1 MKKLLTLD
9 DRIKQDLED
18 LYNKGEIDGAVDL
31 DGLVKKENEGIYW
44 INKKEDGAFTPKE
57 KKVVELLKSN
67 SGISIEQLAVQAQ
80 MDVNSLNELL
90 ENLKKNKGYNDN
102 IKEGIS
108 FATRALPVYTGGK
121 RGAKTVMVMLNPG
134 KGVKDSNKDL
144 LIELKKR
151 SMFTMLSKLCGGA
164 CPQVTSSNVN
174 LTEDIENYN
183 YFNAHYGDWDC
194 NRHDNFDLK
203 QAFFLRDW
211 KDSGIDLSEDNL
223 DYIIEK
229 NKVKNKEDKEEVQ
242 KRKLEEKR
250 KVLNDKQQLE
260 LVPYASRS
268 FSSFADKG
276 NIEVLCPYVYTLLH
290 EIFSQPRKYV
300 IFCSGLFDEVFKVY
314 NEKGSKKYRVEFGE
328 ECKYQIIGEK
338 LDKKTGQ
345 KKIFSTSCTPIT
357 IFNLEDKSSIKAIIA
372 NTFPSQALPN
382 AYEKM
387 AEYGKFCYVV
397 YDSYNKFQGPIN
409 KFKDQKYQNILDAM
423 TSWKSTINLNNPN
436 IYAE

>member
-1 MKKLLTLD
+1 MKTLTLD
-9 DRIKQDLED
+9 ERIEKDLKE
-18 LYNKGEIDGAVDL
+18 LYDTGEIRGAVAL
-31 DGLVKKENEGIYW
+31 DGLVKKEDEGLYW
-44 INKKEDGAFTPKE
+44 VGNVNTSSFSPEE

-67 SGISIEQLAVQAQ
+67 SGISKEQLAVQAQ
-80 MDVNSLNELL
+80 ISIKDLEPLL
-90 ENLKKNKGYNDN
+90 EKLKVMGNVKD
-102 IKEGIS
+102 EIS
-108 FATRALPVYTGGK
+108 FATRALPIYTGGK

-164 CPQVTSSNVN
+164 CLQLSSGNVD
-174 LTEDIENYN
+174 LKEDIYN
-183 YFNAHYGDWDC
+183 YHYFNTFYGDWDC

-211 KDSGIDLSEDNL
+211 EGEDSGIDLSEDNL
-223 DYIIEK
+223 KYIIEK
-229 NKVKNKEDKEEVQ
+229 NKVKNEKEEVQ

-276 NIEVLCPYVYTLLH
+276 KIKELCPYVDTLLH
-290 EIFSQPRKYV
+290 EIFSQPRVYV

-314 NEKGSKKYRVEFGE
+314 NEKGSKKYTVKLGKK
-328 ECKYQIIGEK
+328 CKYEMDD
-338 LDKKTGQ
+338 LDEKTGE

-382 AYEKM
+382 AYMKM
-387 AEYGKFCYVV
+387 AEYGKFCYEV
-397 YDSYNKFQGPIN
+397 YDSYNKYQGSIENFQERELE
-409 KFKDQKYQNILDAM
+409 KILLAM
-423 TSWKSTINLNNPN
+423 TDWKSKNKH
-436 IYAE
+436 

>member
-1 MKKLLTLD
+1 MEEEHKTLD
-9 DRIKQDLED
+9 ERIEKDLEE
-18 LYNKGEIDGAVDL
+18 LYNNGEIGGAVDL
-31 DGLVKKENEGIYW
+31 DGLVQKENEGLYW
-44 INKKEDGAFTPKE
+44 VGDVTGTFSTEE
-57 KKVVELLKSN
+57 KTVIELLKSN

-80 MDVNSLNELL
+80 MDVNRLNELL

-151 SMFTMLSKLCGGA
+151 SMFTMLSKLCCGGA

-268 FSSFADKG
+268 FSSFANKG
-276 NIEVLCPYVYTLLH
+276 KIKKLCSYVYTLLH

-314 NEKGSKKYRVEFGE
+314 NKESAKKYTVEFGE
-328 ECKYQIIGEK
+328 ECKYKIVGDD
-338 LDKKTGQ
+338 LDEKTGE

-372 NTFPSQALPN
+372 KTFPSQALPN
-382 AYEKM
+382 AYMKM
-387 AEYGKFCYVV
+387 AEYGKFCYEV
-397 YDSYNKFQGPIN
+397 YDSYNKYQGPIKN
-409 KFKDQKYQNILDAM
+409 FQERELEKILLAM
-423 TSWKSTINLNNPN
+423 TDWKSKNKH
-436 IYAE
+436 